1 MFETIIAPIISTVV
15 VLALIGIIYRK
26 NEKDI
31 KELKE
36 TKQNKEIADE
46 QNKVIHECFEN
57 INTQLKEGTQIMT
70 NLDKSVA
77 LLTQKLQ
84 FIEGEK
90 GGKENV

>member
-1 MFETIIAPIISTVV
+1 MFETFIAPFISTVV
-15 VLALIGIIYRK
+15 VIALIGIIYRK

-57 INTQLKEGTQIMT
+57 INTQLKEGSGVMA

-77 LLTQKLQ
+77 LLNQKLE
-84 FIEGEK
+84 FIAGDNK
-90 GGKENV
+90 GKENV